1 MTRRRLRRLLRGF
14 TLVELLVAIVVL
26 SMISILIYSAFA
38 GMKRSRE
45 GIQRVGDRYRE
56 GRLAMDRITREISSA
71 YVSAHIPIDQSIV
84 VVKTA
89 FVGTRGTPADRVD
102 FATFSNVRRDRDAHD
117 SDQAEISYFGEA
129 DKKQQGQN
137 HLVRRVSGRPDLK
150 PERGGRVEVLATDID
165 LFDLEYLDPLTGQWT
180 ETWDTS
186 QATGQL
192 GRLPLQVRVILVLNE
207 GRRAAEGRGREP
219 IRFTSKIAIPIQK
232 ALTFATQ

>member
-1 MTRRRLRRLLRGF
+1 MSRRRLRRLLRGF
-14 TLVELLVAIVVL
+14 TLIELLVAIAVL

-45 GIQRVGDRYRE
+45 GIQRMGDRYRE
-56 GRLAMDRITREISSA
+56 GRMAMDRITRELSSA
-71 YVSAHIPIDQSIV
+71 YVSAHVPIDQSIV

-89 FVGTRGTPADRVD
+89 FIGTRGTPADRVD

-129 DKKQQGQN
+129 DKKQSGT
-137 HLVRRVSGRPDLK
+137 HLVRRVAARPDLK
-150 PERGGRVEVLATDID
+150 PERGGRVEILATDID

-207 GRRAAEGRGREP
+207 GRRSAEGRGREP
-219 IRFTSKIAIPIQK
+219 IRFSSKIGIPIQK